1 MEVLHKNLDISR
13 FYNDLEATDQRIL
26 MLDYDGTLAPFV
38 TERDKA
44 APYPG
49 VRQILRDLM
58 NESPTRVVIISG
70 RSVAA
75 LTRLLGLEHPPELW
89 GSHGFER
96 QLSTGEMVTPDL
108 PERSRAMLDEIATWA
123 EATFDNARTE
133 PKPAGYAFHWRGL
146 DVQASRNLRQTVQN
160 QWCDSLPDAGLSMH
174 EFDGGLE
181 IRLQH
186 IDKGHAVRS
195 LLADAANDSMVAY
208 LGDDLT
214 DEDAFAALE
223 TMGRRGLSVL
233 VREQLRPTI
242 AKAWLRPP
250 DELLGFMRRW
260 L

>member
-13 FYNDLEATDQRIL
+13 FYSDLEATDQRIL

-38 TERDKA
+38 TDRDNA
-44 APYPG
+44 IPYPG
-49 VRQILRDLM
+49 VRQLLIELM
-58 NESPTRVVIISG
+58 NESPTRVVVISG

-75 LTRLLGLEHPPELW
+75 LTTLLAMEHPPELW

-96 QLSTGEMVTPDL
+96 RLPTGEVVA
-108 PERSRAMLDEIATWA
+108 PEMPEQSRAMLDEIAKWSREHI
-123 EATFDNARTE
+123 EASQRE

-146 DVQASRNLRQTVQN
+146 DDQASRNLRQTVQD
-160 QWCDSLPDAGLSMH
+160 QWRDSLPDAGLSMH

-181 IRLQH
+181 VRLQH
-186 IDKGHAVRS
+186 IDKGRAVRY
-195 LLADAANDSMVAY
+195 LLSDTASDCMVAY

-223 TMGRRGLSVL
+223 TMGHRGMSVL
-233 VREQLRPTI
+233 VREQFRPTI